1 MTILDGK
8 KIAADIRARVKAEVA
23 ALGRLPAGRHGTPGL
38 GVVLVGTDPAS
49 HTYVRLKE
57 KACAEVGIR
66 FERTLIPAAAAQ
78 DDVLAAVRAYNDRA
92 DIDAVLV
99 QLPLPDGMDENAV
112 IAAMD
117 PAKDVDGFHP
127 DNLKRFL
134 AGEPIVTPVIVNGL
148 LQLIAAT
155 GIPLPGARAA
165 VFANSTIFA
174 EPLRVALEA
183 RGMHVTTSLGK
194 NLADTAPT
202 VAGADVVIVAVGKPA
217 YVRAKDCKDGA
228 VLIDVGTNWLPD
240 GSYVGDVDAEGAEA
254 KPGWLTPVPGGVGPV
269 TVAALTENVVALNR
283 ARH

>member
-1 MTILDGK
+1 MNILDGK
-8 KIAADIRARVKAEVA
+8 KIAADIRSRVKAEIA
-23 ALGRLPAGRHGTPGL
+23 ALGRSPGL

-49 HTYVRLKE
+49 QTYVRLKE

-66 FERTLIPAAAAQ
+66 FERALLPAAASQ
-78 DDVLAAVRAYNDRA
+78 DDVLAAVRAYNERP

-127 DNLKRFL
+127 DNIKRFL
-134 AGEPIVTPVIVNGL
+134 TGEAAVMPVIVHAL

-155 GIPLPGARAA
+155 DMPLPGAQVA
-165 VFANSTIFA
+165 VFANSTVFA

-183 RGMHVTTSLGK
+183 RGMHVATSLGK
-194 NLADTAPT
+194 NLSDTAPV
-202 VAGADVVIVAVGKPA
+202 VAAADLVIVAVGKSK

-228 VLIDVGTNWLPD
+228 VIIDVGSNWLPD
-240 GSYVGDVDAEGAEA
+240 GTYTGDIDAAGAEN
-254 KPGWLTPVPGGVGPV
+254 KSGWLTPVPGGVGPV
-269 TVAALTENVVALNR
+269 TVAVLTENVLELHKR
-283 ARH
+283 RSTQG

>member
-1 MTILDGK
+1 MTILDGR
-8 KIAADIRARVKAEVA
+8 KIAADIRNRVKNEIAE
-23 ALGRLPAGRHGTPGL
+23 LGRTPGL

-66 FERTLIPAAAAQ
+66 FERSLIPAAATQ
-78 DDVLAAVRAYNDRA
+78 DDVLAAVRAYNENQN
-92 DIDAVLV
+92 IDAVLV
-99 QLPLPDGMDENAV
+99 QLPLPAGMDENAV

-127 DNLKRFL
+127 ENMKRFL
-134 AGEPIVTPVIVNGL
+134 AGETTVTPVIVNAL

-155 GIPLPGARAA
+155 GISLPGKNVS

-174 EPLRVALEA
+174 EPLRVALET
-183 RGMHVTTSLGK
+183 RGMHVTTYLGK
-194 NLADTAPT
+194 NLADTAPV
-202 VAGADVVIVAVGKPA
+202 VAAADIVIVAVGKPK

-228 VLIDVGTNWLPD
+228 VIIDVGTNWLPD
-240 GSYVGDVDAEGAEA
+240 GSYVGDVDPEGAEQ

-269 TVAALTENVVALNR
+269 TVAALTENVVTLDKRR
-283 ARH
+283 AST